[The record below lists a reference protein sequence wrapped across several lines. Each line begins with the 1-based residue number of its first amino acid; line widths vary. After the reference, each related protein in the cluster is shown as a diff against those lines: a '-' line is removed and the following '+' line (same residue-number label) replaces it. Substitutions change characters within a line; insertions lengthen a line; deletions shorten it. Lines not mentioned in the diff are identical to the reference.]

1 MRILNIEAYRRMQM
15 VGSSLPVDQI
25 EKLKEIDEYAYNMFL
40 EKFGSI
46 EKYIKEKNKLDSIM
60 KKYYTHQKEM
70 QLILPKSLIELYN
83 LHDCKLIS
91 ADINNNSVKVSI
103 DSKGQYSNINYIDFY
118 NVSTT
123 NLNELNTEWWIL
135 YVELY
140 KEDNLY
146 NFEFLAQDINGDIK
160 EFSAISE
167 NIITS

>member
-1 MRILNIEAYRRMQM
+1 MRILNIEAYRQMQM

-25 EKLKEIDEYAYNMFL
+25 EKLKEIDEYAFNMFL

-60 KKYYTHQKEM
+60 KKYYNHQKEM

-83 LHDCKLIS
+83 LHDSKLIV
-91 ADINNNSVKVSI
+91 ADINNNSIKVSI
-103 DSKGQYSNINYIDFY
+103 DSKSQYSNINYIDFY
-118 NVSTT
+118 NVSIT

-135 YVELY
+135 YFELY

-146 NFEFLAQDINGDIK
+146 NFEFLAQDINGNIK
-160 EFSAISE
+160 EFNVICESIVVS
-167 NIITS
+167 

>member
-1 MRILNIEAYRRMQM
+1 MRILNIEAYRQMQM

-25 EKLKEIDEYAYNMFL
+25 EKLKEIDEYAFNMFL

-60 KKYYTHQKEM
+60 KKYYNHQKEM

-83 LHDCKLIS
+83 LHDSKLIV

-103 DSKGQYSNINYIDFY
+103 DSKSQYSNINYIDFY
-118 NVSTT
+118 NVSIT

-135 YVELY
+135 YFELY

-146 NFEFLAQDINGDIK
+146 NFEFLAQAINGDIQ
-160 EFSAISE
+160 EFNVICESIVVS
-167 NIITS
+167 

>member
-1 MRILNIEAYRRMQM
+1 MRILNIEAYRQMQM

-25 EKLKEIDEYAYNMFL
+25 EKLKEIDEYAFNMFL

-60 KKYYTHQKEM
+60 KKYYNHQKEM

-83 LHDCKLIS
+83 LHDSKLIV

-103 DSKGQYSNINYIDFY
+103 DSKSQYSNINYIDFY
-118 NVSTT
+118 NVSIT

-135 YVELY
+135 YFELY

-146 NFEFLAQDINGDIK
+146 NFEFLAQDINGNIK
-160 EFSAISE
+160 EFNVICESIVVS
-167 NIITS
+167 